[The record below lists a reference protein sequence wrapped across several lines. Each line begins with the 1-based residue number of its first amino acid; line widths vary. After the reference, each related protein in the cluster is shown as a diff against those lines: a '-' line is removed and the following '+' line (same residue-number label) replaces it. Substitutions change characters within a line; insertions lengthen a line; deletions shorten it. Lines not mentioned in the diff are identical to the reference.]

1 MWLELELSERKLFSK
16 KGKEYT
22 YWEAGFTVGFD
33 PGAGKQIQRSIIG
46 KTQKKV
52 VQKLRQLISEIDH
65 GIYKEPCKLTVKEW
79 PGSERILTTSKHLQ
93 YISTRQILSYI
104 SPLI

>member
-16 KGKEYT
+16 KGNEYT

-52 VQKLRQLISEIDH
+52 V
-65 GIYKEPCKLTVKEW
+65 
-79 PGSERILTTSKHLQ
+79 
-93 YISTRQILSYI
+93 
-104 SPLI
+104 